1 VSAVT
6 DMSYMLYEN
15 GASITNYFYSGDPY
29 GNPGSFNADIMAWD
43 VSSVTDMF
51 GMFTSAT
58 LFDKDLSRWDTAQVT
73 TMQNMFRGA
82 AFFSAEIK
90 HWDVS
95 KVTSMRSMF
104 SGATDFNS
112 EIGARGMSVRS

>member
-1 VSAVT
+1 MSAVT

-15 GASITNYFYSGDPY
+15 GATITNSYYSGNSY
-29 GNPGSFNADIMAWD
+29 GNLGSFNADIIAWD
-43 VSSVTDMF
+43 VSSVTDMV
-51 GMFTSAT
+51 GMFYQARV
-58 LFDKDLSRWDTAQVT
+58 FDKDLSRWDTAQVT
-73 TMQNMFRGA
+73 TMQNMFKSA
-82 AFFSAEIK
+82 AFFSADIK
-90 HWDVS
+90 HWDVG